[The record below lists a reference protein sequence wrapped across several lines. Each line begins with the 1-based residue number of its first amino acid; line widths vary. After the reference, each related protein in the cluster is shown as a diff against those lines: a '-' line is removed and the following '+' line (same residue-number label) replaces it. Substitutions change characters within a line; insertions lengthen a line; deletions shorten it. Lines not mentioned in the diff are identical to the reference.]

1 MTSDL
6 ANTGNMNA
14 LESRNKAVKLLM
26 MTVAY
31 LPTILLYDKQIY
43 NLIPK

>member
-26 MTVAY
+26 MIVAY
-31 LPTILLYDKQIY
+31 LPTFLIYDK
-43 NLIPK
+43 